1 MLIRLG
7 ERCEKQMQTHEERF
21 PGMIE
26 QIKQS
31 QQQLIELT
39 NEAVRLEDF
48 DSFEIDAQNIA
59 KHAFPG
65 GDWPDDLQPWP
76 TLRIRLAQ
84 SLLRARGRSMDAL
97 MQGVRGH
104 LSLERRTGDIWIR
117 HLFDLLQIVSSVLVL
132 SKSDTPCENPICPT
146 EAQLWDILH
155 GYLHE
160 LALGATKMFGAKAE
174 YTQAIQTW
182 YSDCIKRADAPH
194 PGTRA
199 FARRFKRAQS
209 NLLLWAGVDE
219 NRGIALA

>member
-1 MLIRLG
+1 
-7 ERCEKQMQTHEERF
+7 MQTHEERL

-26 QIKQS
+26 QIEQS

-39 NEAVRLEDF
+39 NEAVRLGDV

-65 GDWPDDLQPWP
+65 GDWPDDLEPWP
-76 TLRIRLAQ
+76 TMRIRFAQ
-84 SLLRARGRSMDAL
+84 ILRARGRLTDAL
-97 MQGVRGH
+97 IQGVRGY
-104 LSLERRTGDIWIR
+104 LSLERRTGAKWIR
-117 HLFDLLQIVSSVLVL
+117 HLLALLQIFSSILVL
-132 SKSDTPCENPICPT
+132 SKWNTPCEDPVCPT

-160 LALGATKMFGAKAE
+160 LALGAIKMFGARAE

-182 YSDCIKRADAPH
+182 YSDCIRGADAPH

-209 NLLLWAGVDE
+209 KLLLWAGIDE
-219 NRGIALA
+219 NRGIVLA